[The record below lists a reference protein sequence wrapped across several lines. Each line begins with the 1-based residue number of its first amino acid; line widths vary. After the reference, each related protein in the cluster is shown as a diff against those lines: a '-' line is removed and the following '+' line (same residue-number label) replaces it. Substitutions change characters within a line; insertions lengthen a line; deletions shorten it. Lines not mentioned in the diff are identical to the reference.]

1 MNNNLNGS
9 QISGFSA
16 LLYVNFIIRKK
27 HRVDAVAKEMQ
38 IATDTLYRYIRG
50 ENVIP
55 PDRVVDLVKATGDA
69 EYLDFFCEP
78 CGFAAVPVQKARL
91 TPEQR
96 EKDQIHL
103 AILNGEA
110 LKNIE
115 EAFADGRVEKSEAKR
130 IEKALSKLQA
140 KAGELKEKIRAEVKA

>member
-1 MNNNLNGS
+1 MNGNLNGS

-27 HRVDAVAKEMQ
+27 YRVDAVAKEMQ
-38 IATDTLYRYIRG
+38 IATDTLYRYVRG

-55 PDRVVDLVKATGDA
+55 PDRVVDLVKATGDV
-69 EYLDFFCEP
+69 EFLDFFCEP
-78 CGFAAVPVQKARL
+78 CGFAAVPVQKAKL
-91 TPEQR
+91 TPQQR

-103 AILNGEA
+103 SILNGEA
-110 LKNIE
+110 LKHIE
-115 EAFADGRVEKSEAKR
+115 DAFADGRLDKAEVTR

-140 KAGELKEKIRAEVKA
+140 KAGELKEKIRAEVEA